1 MIPSRWSPIDLDG
14 FVPLIFSLSQ
24 LARQY
29 IALAIPT
36 VLSALVYTTYSIID
50 GIFIGRYVGAD
61 GLAALNLAVPLL
73 YVPYAISMMVGVGAA
88 TLIARMLG
96 ERRRD
101 DAQRV
106 FAWAIL
112 AIVGLGV
119 TFTVMLL
126 IALPV
131 LPALLG
137 APASLQSLFNEF
149 LLNYAP
155 FAVFASA
162 LYAFELTLR
171 AEGPAAARFGLLA
184 MCIGAVANVA
194 LDFLFMAHWGWGM
207 QGAALA
213 TGIAMMASS
222 STMLAYHFRYARQ
235 VRPLWR
241 GMMQMRCLGL
251 MLYNGSSEF
260 LAALA
265 PAVVV
270 IAFNRVIALHM
281 GEAGLAAYA
290 VLEYITLAASVVM
303 IALVQSMQ
311 PLVSFHRGAGNTVI
325 MRQALRLATGAV
337 GVMALVAAAATWF
350 LAETLTF
357 VFLPQGAATWAILQ
371 SAVIWYGLAFI
382 PAGLNLLAAGYLTAI
397 ERPIPS
403 AVIAVLRSWVL
414 LLATL
419 WALTATWGSAGIW
432 YAFLSTEILTLAVSA
447 ILMWQLL
454 RADRPSSS
462 SPVRG

>member
-1 MIPSRWSPIDLDG
+1 MAFLRI
-14 FVPLIFSLSQ
+14 SQ
-24 LARQY
+24 LSRDY
-29 IALAIPT
+29 VALAIPT

-50 GIFIGRYVGAD
+50 GIFIGRYVGAN

-96 ERRRD
+96 ERRAL

-106 FAWAIL
+106 FAWAIVVL
-112 AIVGLGV
+112 AVLGLAL
-119 TFTVMLL
+119 TVALL
-126 IALPV
+126 LALPL

-137 APASLQSLFNEF
+137 TPAALRPLFDEF
-149 LLNYAP
+149 LVYYAP
-155 FAVFASA
+155 FVVFASA

-171 AEGPAAARFGLLA
+171 AEGAGAARFGLLA

-194 LDFLFMAHWGWGM
+194 LDFLFMARWGWGM
-207 QGAALA
+207 SGAALA

-222 STMLAYHFRYARQ
+222 LTMLAYHFVFARQ

-241 GMMQMRCLGL
+241 GMRQVRCVGL

-260 LAALA
+260 LAAMA
-265 PAVVV
+265 PAIVV
-270 IAFNRVIALHM
+270 IAFNRVIVWHL

-290 VLEYITLAASVVM
+290 VLEYMTLAASVVM

-311 PLVSFHRGAGNTVI
+311 PLVSFHRGAGAPAT
-325 MRQALRLATGAV
+325 MHHALRLATGAV
-337 GVMALVAAAATWF
+337 GTMALVAAAATIF
-350 LAETLTF
+350 LAERLTF
-357 VFLPQGAATWAILQ
+357 IFLPQGAATWAILQ
-371 SAVIWYGLAFI
+371 HAVIWYGLAFI
-382 PAGLNLLAAGYLTAI
+382 PAGLNILAAGYLTAI

-403 AVIAVLRSWVL
+403 AAIAIARSLAL

-419 WALTATWGSAGIW
+419 WTLTALLGAPGIW
-432 YAFLSTEILTLAVSA
+432 YAFLTTEVLTLILSGT
-447 ILMWQLL
+447 LMWRVL
-454 RADRPSSS
+454 RPGTRSMLESRA
-462 SPVRG
+462 G

>member
-1 MIPSRWSPIDLDG
+1 MSK
-14 FVPLIFSLSQ
+14 
-24 LARQY
+24 LARDY

-50 GIFIGRYVGAD
+50 GVFIGRYVGAD

-96 ERRRD
+96 EQRPL

-106 FAWAIL
+106 FSWAIL
-112 AIVGLGV
+112 ALLGLGLA
-119 TFTVMLL
+119 FTAVLL
-126 IALPV
+126 LALPV
-131 LPALLG
+131 LPGLLG
-137 APASLQSLFNEF
+137 APQSLRPLFNEF
-149 LLNYAP
+149 LLHYAP

-171 AEGPAAARFGLLA
+171 AEGAGAARFGLLA
-184 MCIGAVANVA
+184 MCVGAVANVA
-194 LDFLFMAHWGWGM
+194 LDYLFMANWGWGM
-207 QGAALA
+207 RGAALA

-222 STMLAYHFRYARQ
+222 MTMLAYHFVFARQ

-241 GMMQMRCLGL
+241 GMKQMRCLGL

-260 LAALA
+260 LAAVA

-270 IAFNRVIALHM
+270 IAFNRVIAQHL

-311 PLVSFHRGAGNTVI
+311 PLVSFHRGAGNFAT
-325 MRQALRLATGAV
+325 MRHALRLATGAV
-337 GVMALVAAAATWF
+337 GAMALAAAAATIF

-357 VFLPQGAATWAILQ
+357 VFLPQGGATWAILQ
-371 SAVIWYGLAFI
+371 NAVIWYGLAFI

-419 WALTATWGSAGIW
+419 WTLTALMGAPGIW
-432 YAFLSTEILTLAVSA
+432 YAFLTTEVLTIVVSA
-447 ILMWQLL
+447 VLMWRVIQPATEARCELST
-454 RADRPSSS
+454 R
-462 SPVRG
+462 